1 MSPVNK
7 SVSFSLKATAPL
19 SIIYFRRKKVDTRL
33 LRHAHDI
40 SLNYQ
45 DFIIHTP
52 DTDAFI
58 LVITMWVIEARIFI
72 NTGKQNNLKL
82 IDVENMANGVD
93 CEIKLAYARHS

>member
-7 SVSFSLKATAPL
+7 SASFYLKATAPL
-19 SIIYFRRKKVDTRL
+19 LIIYFRRKKTDTRL

-45 DFIIHTP
+45 DFIRLTP

-58 LVITMWVIEARIFI
+58 LVITMWVIETIIFI
-72 NTGKQNNLKL
+72 KTGKQNNLKL
-82 IDVENMANGVD
+82 IDVENMVNGID
-93 CEIKLAYARHS
+93 CEIKLVYARHS